1 MSNVSIPDLVTK
13 AIEQVRFDY
22 VFNPED
28 SRCKCRYFFSLIHKD
43 FITLSAQ
50 LDLINTTNM
59 SFFDRPQQA
68 SILTL
73 KATIQIR
80 LGLFDEADKVCP
92 RAACI
97 MTVSSL
103 LFIVVRGSYDAFRQ
117 ACGDVGGVGCVFRL
131 TICHFPRT
139 ALHGRG
145 RFRGLNLQ
153 FALLRTYLSRK
164 R

>member
-1 MSNVSIPDLVTK
+1 MINKLAQYSRVHRLRRPCEKFLTEVHQMSNVSIPDLVTK

-28 SRCKCRYFFSLIHKD
+28 SRCMCRYFFSLIHKD

-92 RAACI
+92 RAECI
-97 MTVSSL
+97 ITVSSL
-103 LFIVVRGSYDAFRQ
+103 
-117 ACGDVGGVGCVFRL
+117 
-131 TICHFPRT
+131 
-139 ALHGRG
+139 
-145 RFRGLNLQ
+145 
-153 FALLRTYLSRK
+153 
-164 R
+164 